1 MTVREL
7 MGMLEDVE
15 NVDAEIVIETQDNI
29 VTEASL
35 IEDEI
40 DDDDNPKTIYKLVA
54 EDYL

>member
-40 DDDDNPKTIYKLVA
+40 DDDDNQKTIYKLVA

>member
-35 IEDEI
+35 IEDEMG
-40 DDDDNPKTIYKLVA
+40 DEDNPKTVYKLVA

>member
-29 VTEASL
+29 VTEVSL
-35 IEDEI
+35 IEDEMG
-40 DDDDNPKTIYKLVA
+40 DDNDTKIVYKLVA